1 MDRICVATSKARAY
15 YILVSR
21 LRKAGLPFVSVL
33 PDSDVRN
40 YDVVLTTDDESDRF
54 GKKAMALEDLDENPG
69 IFKGQVV
76 SRLGGE
82 DDVILV
88 GVDPGKRIG
97 VVVFYGRVKLS
108 SSTFASPPA
117 VCSRVRAF
125 ASAIPARRILVRIG
139 NGNRV
144 LAARLVDEL
153 EKEVPAAT
161 VELVDESGTSER
173 TAKMKGVQR
182 DQVSAARIALRKG
195 DTVVRGTRSDG

>member
-54 GKKAMALEDLDENPG
+54 GKKAMALEDLNENPG

-108 SSTFASPPA
+108 SNTFASPPA